1 MTISWGAGWPIML
14 TFNVVQGGKLD
25 VIPSLEPFVERI
37 QARDEYQIGYRRR
50 DGEIVSAIVVSVSLL
65 AEALSSA
72 SLIDLALSADGFV
85 SASLSESTDSASSTP
100 RTIRAIDDLLRTT
113 LSKRN
118 LHLEETSTSQ
128 LIALL
133 GRLEDSVSL
142 VRQAISQMAD
152 RP

>member
-1 MTISWGAGWPIML
+1 ML
-14 TFNVVQGGKLD
+14 TFNVVQGGQLD
-25 VIPSLEPFVERI
+25 GVPSLEPFVERI

-65 AEALSSA
+65 AEALYSSC
-72 SLIDLALSADGFV
+72 LIDLTLSADGFV
-85 SASLSESTDSASSTP
+85 SASLSESTDSASNP
-100 RTIRAIDDLLRTT
+100 RTIRAIDDLLRAT

-118 LHLEETSTSQ
+118 LHLEEASTSQ

-133 GRLEDSVSL
+133 GRLEDSVSM
-142 VRQAISQMAD
+142 VRHAVSQMAD

>member
-1 MTISWGAGWPIML
+1 VTISRGAGWPIML

-65 AEALSSA
+65 AEALHSS

-85 SASLSESTDSASSTP
+85 SASLSESTDSASTP
-100 RTIRAIDDLLRTT
+100 RTIRAIDDLLRAT

-118 LHLEETSTSQ
+118 LHLEEASTSQ

-133 GRLEDSVSL
+133 GRLEDSVSM
-142 VRQAISQMAD
+142 VRHAV
-152 RP
+152 RPL